1 MKSRTP
7 GALAA
12 LLASMVSVC
21 VGTSFAKG
29 LFPVA
34 GATGITAL
42 RIGLAALL
50 LVAIQR
56 PWRWQIS
63 RVGWHAAARYGL
75 VLGAMN
81 LSFYQA
87 VAVLPLGVAIAIEF
101 LGPLV
106 VAIWFSARR
115 SDLLWT
121 VLAALGIAALVLP
134 GAGGHPIAPMGV
146 GFALLAALFW
156 ALYIVTGKQ
165 ASGVLPEGQVVCL
178 GLCFASL
185 VAVPVGVA
193 HAGTLLLSPGVL
205 GAGAGV
211 AVLCSAI
218 PYSLEMLALKRL
230 PNQVFGVVMSL
241 EPAVGALA
249 ALAILGER
257 LGALQW
263 LGIAAVVA
271 ASCGSAL
278 SHRRDEKAIAEPVP
292 PDYVR

>member
-1 MKSRTP
+1 
-7 GALAA
+7 
-12 LLASMVSVC
+12 MVSLC

-34 GATGITAL
+34 GATGLTAL
-42 RIGLAALL
+42 RIGLAALM

-56 PWRWQIS
+56 PWRWRLS
-63 RVGWHAAARYGL
+63 RDGWIAAARYGL

-101 LGPLV
+101 LGPLS
-106 VAIWFSARR
+106 VAMWFSARR
-115 SDLLWT
+115 SDLLWIA
-121 VLAALGIAALVLP
+121 LAAIGIAGLVLP
-134 GAGGHPIAPMGV
+134 GAGGHPIAPAGV

-156 ALYIVTGKQ
+156 GLYIVTGKR
-165 ASGVLPEGQVVCL
+165 ASAVLPEGQVVCL

-185 VAVPVGVA
+185 IAVPVGVA
-193 HAGTLLLSPGVL
+193 HAGTLLLTPRVL
-205 GAGAGV
+205 GAGAVV
-211 AVLCSAI
+211 AVLCSAV
-218 PYSLEMLALKRL
+218 PYSLEMFSLKRL
-230 PNQVFGVVMSL
+230 PHQVFGVVMSL

-257 LGALQW
+257 LGLWQW

-278 SHRRDEKAIAEPVP
+278 SHRPPEKEIAEPGP